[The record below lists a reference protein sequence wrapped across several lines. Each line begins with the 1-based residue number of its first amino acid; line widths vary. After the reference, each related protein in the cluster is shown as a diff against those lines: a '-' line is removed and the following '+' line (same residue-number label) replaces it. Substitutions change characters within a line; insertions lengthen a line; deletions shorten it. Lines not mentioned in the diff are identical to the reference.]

1 MAARAQTAYPGCM
14 DARREQEFER
24 LRTPP
29 ARPVE
34 SERERAPEQIA
45 SSLGNHVFRSVL
57 QRDGA
62 GIMAD
67 GTAHPEVQQGITSAR
82 GGGAA
87 LDGGARGR
95 IAPALGDDLADV
107 RVHTDQ
113 RADDL
118 ARSVSARAFT
128 TGTDVFFASGEYR
141 PGSSSGEEL
150 LAHELA
156 HVVQQRGA
164 PTSGPLV
171 VSQPGDAL
179 EVDADRAAQGARA

>member
-1 MAARAQTAYPGCM
+1 M
-14 DARREQEFER
+14 DARREREFER
-24 LRTPP
+24 LRTPQ
-29 ARPVE
+29 AH
-34 SERERAPEQIA
+34 APEAERRQEPEHLA

-57 QRDGA
+57 SRDGA
-62 GIMAD
+62 GIMPD
-67 GTAHPEVQQGITSAR
+67 GTAHPEVQSGIQSAR
-82 GGGAA
+82 GGGAS
-87 LDGGARGR
+87 LDGGTRGR
-95 IAPALGDDLADV
+95 IGPGLGDDLSDV

-141 PGSSSGEEL
+141 PGTSSGEDL

-179 EVDADRAAQGARA
+179 EQDADRAAANARG

>member
-1 MAARAQTAYPGCM
+1 M
-14 DARREQEFER
+14 DGRREQEFER
-24 LRTPP
+24 LRTPRTP
-29 ARPVE
+29 PPEA
-34 SERERAPEQIA
+34 ERQREPEHIA

-67 GTAHPEVQQGITSAR
+67 GTAHPEVQTGIQAAR
-82 GGGAA
+82 GGGSG
-87 LDGGARGR
+87 LDGGARER
-95 IAPALGDDLADV
+95 IAPALGDDLSDV

-113 RADDL
+113 NADSL

-128 TGTDVFFASGEYR
+128 TGSDVFFASGEYR
-141 PGSSSGEEL
+141 PGTSSGEDL
-150 LAHELA
+150 LSHELA

-179 EVDADRAAQGARA
+179 EQDAERAASNARG

>member
-1 MAARAQTAYPGCM
+1 MV
-14 DARREQEFER
+14 ARRAHEFER
-24 LRTPP
+24 LRPAHTAPP
-29 ARPVE
+29 EA
-34 SERERAPEQIA
+34 ERTAEPEHIA

-62 GIMAD
+62 GIQAD
-67 GTAHPEVQQGITSAR
+67 GTAHPEVERGINSAR

-87 LDGGARGR
+87 LDAGSRDR

-107 RVHTDQ
+107 RVHTDAN
-113 RADDL
+113 ADAL

-128 TGTDVFFASGEYR
+128 TGSDVFFASGEYR
-141 PGSSSGEEL
+141 PGTSGGDDL
-150 LAHELA
+150 LGHELA

-179 EVDADRAAQGARA
+179 EQDADRAASNAKA